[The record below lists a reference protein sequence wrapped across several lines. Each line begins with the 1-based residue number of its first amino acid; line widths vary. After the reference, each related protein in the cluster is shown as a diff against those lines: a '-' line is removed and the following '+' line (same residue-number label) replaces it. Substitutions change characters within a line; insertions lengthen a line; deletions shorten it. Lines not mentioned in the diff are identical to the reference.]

1 MYWIDADALNIIAAN
16 KNLFNKIPAGS
27 IITPHPKEFERLFGV
42 CENDFDRMNKAIQL
56 SEQNNFIIILKGHY
70 TLIADKGKGYFN
82 NTGNSGLAK
91 GGSGDVLTGMI
102 TSLLAQNYLSLNAA
116 LIGVYLHG
124 LAADLALENQ
134 SPESLLATDAID
146 TIGKAFNYLTE

>member
-1 MYWIDADALNIIAAN
+1 M
-16 KNLFNKIPAGS
+16 K
-27 IITPHPKEFERLFGV
+27 
-42 CENDFDRMNKAIQL
+42 
-56 SEQNNFIIILKGHY
+56 
-70 TLIADKGKGYFN
+70 
-82 NTGNSGLAK
+82 
-91 GGSGDVLTGMI
+91 VLTGMI

-116 LIGVYLHG
+116 LIGVYLNG